1 MSALKVAVSAI
12 QRTNDIND
20 RLYARNIP
28 SEPLQPY
35 LEARAVPTKYVK
47 MPVIDYRRPVSVP
60 LTQDPTFNTS
70 KAFNPGDGFGPWSG
84 FATRVNTETVLRN
97 QIYANQKCSAAA
109 YVPSSKSDLYKI
121 HWTNGNTPNSDK
133 RATTAHSLLFEES
146 QFAPHNANPQSHKI
160 GVSLFNNS
168 TRHQLNE

>member
-1 MSALKVAVSAI
+1 MSSTNSIKPVSALT
-12 QRTNDIND
+12 RTNDIND

-60 LTQDPTFNTS
+60 LNQDPTFNTS
-70 KAFNPGDGFGPWSG
+70 QAFNPGTGFGPWSG

-97 QIYANQKCSAAA
+97 QIYANQKCSAAT

-121 HWTNGNTPNSDK
+121 HWTNANKGTP
-133 RATTAHSLLFEES
+133 TQHSLLFEES
-146 QFAPHNANPQSHKI
+146 QFAPHNANPASDKI